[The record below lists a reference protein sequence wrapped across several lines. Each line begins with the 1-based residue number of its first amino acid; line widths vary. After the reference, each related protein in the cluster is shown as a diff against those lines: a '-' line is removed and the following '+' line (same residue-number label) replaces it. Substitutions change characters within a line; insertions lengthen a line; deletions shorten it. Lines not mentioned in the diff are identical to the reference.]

1 MLKIKVANL
10 KILLQ
15 IKKKNKKIKRIF
27 VTDNNNTNF
36 NYDTN
41 IRVIVMKMIEI
52 LLKTMVAI
60 MNKILWSQR

>member
-60 MNKILWSQR
+60 MNKIL